1 MIKDI
6 ENVILLNK
14 SVNWYSQLKDAI
26 YNSKKLSDS
35 DIELFNLIW
44 KDAIDF
50 SNWNYS
56 DLVLGC
62 KTTHQRLKKSYDLSD
77 ECIGIIVNVA
87 SYDWK

>member
-1 MIKDI
+1 MIKDL
-6 ENVILLNK
+6 ENVILHNK
-14 SVNWYSQLKDAI
+14 SINRYSQLKEAI
-26 YNSKKLSDS
+26 YNSKKLTDS
-35 DIELFNLIW
+35 DIELFNVIW

-62 KTTHQRLKKSYDLSD
+62 KTAHQRLKETYGLSD
-77 ECIGIIVNVA
+77 ECIGIIVKVA